1 MKRWRIGI
9 IGCGWAGSK
18 HAQVIQR
25 LSERVELCA
34 LADINMDV
42 IAARAREWNV
52 SSYTTNYRDILN
64 SEDLDAVSVCLPHQL
79 HAPAT
84 IQAAE
89 AGLHVL
95 VEKPLAT
102 NLAEAD
108 AMIAATEAAGV
119 NLMVAEVVRFSS
131 IYKRASKIIRSGALG
146 NIFLLRI
153 SREHQMH
160 DYLRQRPWF
169 LEEKSAGIMY
179 SGGIHDF
186 ELLRMLAGEIEHVY
200 GLAGRK
206 ALCEMVADDT
216 SIALVGMQD
225 GSSAVIVESFSLRT
239 PRPGVHLTV
248 HGSLGSMWVC
258 GNHIQIYSSSRDGQ
272 QDLVEEITVPSRDG
286 FLAEIEH
293 FLDCL
298 DSNKEPI
305 TSGREERK
313 PLAAVLAVYE
323 SIDRGKRV
331 YLKGGPVSGNC
342 R

>member
-25 LSERVELCA
+25 LSESVELCA
-34 LADINMDV
+34 LADVDMDV
-42 IAARAREWNV
+42 AAARAREWNV
-52 SSYTTNYRDILN
+52 NSYTANYRDILN

-131 IYKRASKIIRSGALG
+131 IYKRASKIIRSGTLG
-146 NIFLLRI
+146 DIFLLRI

-169 LEEKSAGIMY
+169 LE
-179 SGGIHDF
+179 
-186 ELLRMLAGEIEHVY
+186 
-200 GLAGRK
+200 
-206 ALCEMVADDT
+206 
-216 SIALVGMQD
+216 
-225 GSSAVIVESFSLRT
+225 
-239 PRPGVHLTV
+239 
-248 HGSLGSMWVC
+248 
-258 GNHIQIYSSSRDGQ
+258 
-272 QDLVEEITVPSRDG
+272 
-286 FLAEIEH
+286 
-293 FLDCL
+293 
-298 DSNKEPI
+298 
-305 TSGREERK
+305 
-313 PLAAVLAVYE
+313 
-323 SIDRGKRV
+323 
-331 YLKGGPVSGNC
+331 
-342 R
+342 